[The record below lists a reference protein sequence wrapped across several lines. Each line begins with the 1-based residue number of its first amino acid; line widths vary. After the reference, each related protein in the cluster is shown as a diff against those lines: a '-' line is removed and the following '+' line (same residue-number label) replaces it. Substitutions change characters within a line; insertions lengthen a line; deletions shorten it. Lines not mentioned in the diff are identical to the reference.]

1 LLFTA
6 KRYNYLM
13 IRRRI
18 IRACAERFPSG
29 VHRELVAMLYT
40 TVAPLI
46 MVGVIAAAIGAIV
59 AVRLG
64 SLGIALVAV
73 GIMAWTA
80 CRLALLLAYRK
91 RAATYKMNGVEV
103 RRFEALYAAGSIGS
117 GLLLGG
123 MNFAALRGED
133 AGIHMLTSA
142 LIFGYGAGLVVRI
155 SVRPMIFAAS
165 LTASVVPS
173 IAGLLMHIGEP
184 TQHGIPYGATALLYC
199 AFALGSAESA
209 RFLYRSTVNQLVTAR
224 TLAGLAR
231 QDVLTGLANRLL
243 LRERFDESIAAI
255 SRAGDLVALHLLDLD
270 RFKPVNDRYGHPTG
284 DAVLKAVADRL
295 SSLIRPGD
303 TAGRIGGD
311 EFAIIQTAIR
321 DVSQAQVLA
330 DRIVEALA
338 APFEVGSASINI
350 GTSIG
355 IAFAPRDG
363 LDLEHL
369 SSRADAALYAAK
381 GRARGTVAIWDESS
395 ASTVAA

>member
-1 LLFTA
+1 
-6 KRYNYLM
+6 
-13 IRRRI
+13 
-18 IRACAERFPSG
+18 
-29 VHRELVAMLYT
+29 MLYT

-59 AVRLG
+59 AVRLQ
-64 SLGIALVAV
+64 SLSIALVAL
-73 GIMAWTA
+73 GIIAWTA

-103 RRFEALYAAGSIGS
+103 RRFEALYAVGSIGS

-123 MNFAALRGED
+123 MNFAALRSED

-165 LTASVVPS
+165 LTAAVLPS
-173 IAGLLMHIGEP
+173 MAGLLMHIGEP
-184 TQHGIPYGATALLYC
+184 SRHGLPYGVTALLYC

-303 TAGRIGGD
+303 TVGRIGGD
-311 EFAIIQTAIR
+311 EFAVIQTGIR
-321 DVSQAQVLA
+321 DVSQAQALA
-330 DRIVEALA
+330 DRIVAALA
-338 APFEVGSASINI
+338 QPFEVGAASINI

-369 SSRADAALYAAK
+369 SSRADTALYAAK
-381 GRARGTVAIWDESS
+381 RQARGTVTVWDESS